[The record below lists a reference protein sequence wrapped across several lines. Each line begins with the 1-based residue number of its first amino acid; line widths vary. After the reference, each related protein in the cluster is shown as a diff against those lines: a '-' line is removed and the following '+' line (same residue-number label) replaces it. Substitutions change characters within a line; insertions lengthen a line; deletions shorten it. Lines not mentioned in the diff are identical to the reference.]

1 MADAHQGRNSH
12 RGPRRDNRGNGGNRG
27 GDGGGGGGGG
37 GGGSGGGRNRRGGR
51 RGQGGRGGGGGGN
64 NAPANGNTGIPDS
77 LSTLK
82 PFPPPMPEGGI
93 SSGGISGVATPMLSE
108 AVPSDTPRFADLNAN
123 GSIVDPI
130 LIETITHDLKFEH
143 MMPVQAATIH
153 ELLPPK
159 RADGL
164 VQAKTGTGKTIAFL
178 LPAIQTMLNKQK
190 QFGSARG
197 GPSTRQ
203 NNHISLLVMA
213 PTRELAMQIAKEAKN
228 LLQRMPAYHVCIA
241 VGGTNK
247 DREEREILAGCDIL
261 VSTPGRMLDH
271 VSGTPAIQDALAQL
285 DTLVLDEA
293 DRLLDMGF
301 LPDLKKIVACLPD
314 KVSSKRQGMLFS
326 ATVPSHVAQ
335 VASLV
340 LSPGYKSI
348 STIPK
353 GEVSTHARVTQLLIE
368 VPAFSDLAP
377 ALVGAIRHELQQQ
390 NAGTFKAI
398 VFAQTAA
405 LADFYGYLL
414 SNLPD
419 MPPSWTLHARHT
431 QSKRTNV
438 TNAFRGAATGI
449 LVATDVVARG
459 MDFPAVTTVFQVG
472 IPMDKESYIH
482 RLGRTARGA
491 AGSDPSNPAGPDANS
506 AVAESGRGVFLV
518 AAIESY
524 FPTRILRE
532 INFVREAPDLSCME
546 QLGPIIDRMD
556 EAMVGKI
563 YQAWLGYYNGH
574 MKGMRWDKTL
584 LVAAA
589 NEFARDGLHAVST
602 PAIQKSTVGKMGLR
616 GTPGLVVVADA
627 QRQHRGGGGGGGG
640 GGGRG
645 GGGRSGGRGGRN

>member
-1 MADAHQGRNSH
+1 MADAV
-12 RGPRRDNRGNGGNRG
+12 
-27 GDGGGGGGGG
+27 
-37 GGGSGGGRNRRGGR
+37 
-51 RGQGGRGGGGGGN
+51 
-64 NAPANGNTGIPDS
+64 NT
-77 LSTLK
+77 LR
-82 PFPPPMPEGGI
+82 PFPPAPLSGV
-93 SSGGISGVATPMLSE
+93 SSNNISGVATPMLSE
-108 AVPSDTPRFADLNAN
+108 AVPSDTPRFTDINAN
-123 GSIVDPI
+123 GTVVDPI
-130 LIETITHDLKFEH
+130 LIDTITHDLGFEH

-159 RADGL
+159 RLDGL

-190 QFGSARG
+190 ELGKARG

-228 LLQRMPAYHVCIA
+228 LLQRMPDYHVCIA

-247 DREEREILAGCDIL
+247 DREEKQILSGCDIL

-271 VSGTPAIQDALAQL
+271 VSGTPAIKEALTHL

-301 LPDLKKIVACLPD
+301 LPALKSIVACLPD
-314 KVSSKRQGMLFS
+314 KVSTKRQGMLFS

-340 LSPGYKSI
+340 LSPGYRSI

-353 GEVSTHARVTQLLIE
+353 GEASTHARVTQLLVE
-368 VPAFSDLAP
+368 VPTFADLAP
-377 ALVGAIRHELQQQ
+377 ALIGAIRREQQQ
-390 NAGTFKAI
+390 LASQGAGGTFKAI

-414 SNLPD
+414 ANLSD
-419 MPPSWTLHARHT
+419 MAPSWTLHARHA

-459 MDFPAVTTVFQVG
+459 MDFPAVTTVYQVG
-472 IPMDKESYIH
+472 LPMDKESYIH

-491 AGSDPSNPAGPDANS
+491 AGSDPSKQGGPDAAS
-506 AVAESGRGVFLV
+506 SSGATESGRGVFLV
-518 AAIESY
+518 AAIEAY
-524 FPTRILRE
+524 FPTRVLRE
-532 INFVREAPDLSCME
+532 INFVRTEPDLSSTE
-546 QLGPIIDRMD
+546 QLGPIIDRM
-556 EAMVGKI
+556 EESMVGKT

-574 MKGMRWDKTL
+574 MKGLHWDKAL

-627 QRQHRGGGGGGGG
+627 PRPHRGGGGGGRGGGGGGGG

-645 GGGRSGGRGGRN
+645 GRR